1 VVSKHISSGSQIAD
15 ILSEGGGACP
25 LPGTHASRGGC
36 LPCHLPPLLKF
47 SPGKP
52 MTEEVW
58 GGRAAANNAIFK
70 DYDFT
75 NI

>member
-15 ILSEGGGACP
+15 IPSGGGGACP
-25 LPGTHASRGGC
+25 LPGTHTSRGGC
-36 LPCHLPPLLKF
+36 LPCRLPPLLKF
-47 SPGKP
+47 SLDKP

-58 GGRAAANNAIFK
+58 GGGDAANIGIFK